1 MAAIEIFTSS
11 ANYKYKTKICSLS
24 FFIVLFFITLSL
36 LTPLFIIYNAGG
48 FSLKNRVYTEASDV
62 LFGYKY
68 LLLGYR
74 DYNVNPIVC
83 STFTTYKN
91 NGIADDCILI
101 KVQEL
106 DTNSNGKKDILKFEA
121 HFYTDKPI
129 KSLKLLFF
137 FHFRLKELFQM
148 KIESIATFDIELHED
163 IQKLH
168 FLGDL
173 ILQQRGLLSTESLY
187 ETYNDTVEMVDHSL
201 EELLTQ
207 NLQKKFSAKISN
219 EYVTKQVG
227 HTSEDVV
234 VILGELMYKE
244 HLIYYQPSIWEELK
258 WAWVQYLSCLV
269 ILGYIAKH
277 ILIFLFS
284 NRYLNCYIVVPWR
297 NK

>member
-1 MAAIEIFTSS
+1 M
-11 ANYKYKTKICSLS
+11 
-24 FFIVLFFITLSL
+24 
-36 LTPLFIIYNAGG
+36 
-48 FSLKNRVYTEASDV
+48 KNRVYTEASDV

-83 STFTTYKN
+83 STFAAYKN
-91 NGIADDCILI
+91 NGIADDCTLI
-101 KVQEL
+101 KVQEI

-129 KSLKLLFF
+129 KSLKLLLF
-137 FHFRLKELFQM
+137 FHFRLKQLFQM
-148 KIESIATFDIELHED
+148 TIESIATFDIELRQD

-173 ILQQRGLLSTESLY
+173 TLQQRGLLSSDSLY
-187 ETYNDTVEMVDHSL
+187 ETYNDTVQMVHHSL
-201 EELLTQ
+201 EELLVQ

-227 HTSEDVV
+227 HASEDAV
-234 VILGELMYKE
+234 VIRAELMYKE
-244 HLIYYQPSIWEELK
+244 HAIYYQPSIWEELK
-258 WAWVQYLSCLV
+258 WAWVQYLSCLL

-284 NRYLNCYIVVPWR
+284 NRYLNCYIVAPWR